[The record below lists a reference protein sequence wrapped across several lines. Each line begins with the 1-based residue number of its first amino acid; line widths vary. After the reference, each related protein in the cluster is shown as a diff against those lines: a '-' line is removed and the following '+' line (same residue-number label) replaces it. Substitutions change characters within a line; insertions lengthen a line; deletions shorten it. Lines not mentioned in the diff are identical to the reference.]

1 MKITAIILAGGFSSR
16 FGTDKGL
23 LKIANRSL
31 ILYVTEIAS
40 LITDEIFI
48 VTNSNRKI
56 ELYSKEVKNLKIK
69 YFLDLYNDIG
79 PLAGIYTGLI
89 NSKKEYSLIIPFDT
103 PFLSKKILFLLIK
116 LCEDKNAIIPR
127 WPNGHIEP
135 LHAVY
140 KTKMAFTAAKDAI
153 ANKEKKV
160 SAMIQRID
168 DVCYISTNSLRKYD
182 PTLQTFLNINTPL
195 DLEKAKNLMK

>member
-1 MKITAIILAGGFSSR
+1 LKITAIILSGGFSSR

-31 ILYVTEIAS
+31 IMYVTEIAS

-140 KTKMAFTAAKDAI
+140 KTKIAFTAAKDAI

>member
-1 MKITAIILAGGFSSR
+1 MKITAIILSGGFSSR

-31 ILYVTEIAS
+31 IMYVTEIAS

-140 KTKMAFTAAKDAI
+140 KTKIAFTAAKDAI

>member
-40 LITDEIFI
+40 SIADEIFI
-48 VTNSNRKI
+48 VTNSKRKI

-140 KTKMAFTAAKDAI
+140 KTKLAFNAAKDAI

-160 SAMIQRID
+160 SAMIQRIN

>member
-153 ANKEKKV
+153 VNKEKKV

-168 DVCYISTNSLRKYD
+168 DVFYISTNSLRKYD

>member
-1 MKITAIILAGGFSSR
+1 LKITAIILSGGFSSR

-31 ILYVTEIAS
+31 IMYVTEIAS

-140 KTKMAFTAAKDAI
+140 KTKIAFIAAKDAI